1 MSTGL
6 ESIIIVLAQ
15 SINRYEYQLIEQN
28 MSTIQYQ
35 YQLRWHNINSLME
48 SIILVIDQKA

>member
-28 MSTIQYQ
+28 MSTI
-35 YQLRWHNINSLME
+35 SE
-48 SIILVIDQKA
+48 SIMLVKTLMAIT

>member
-15 SINRYEYQLIEQN
+15 SINRYEYQLKEQN
-28 MSTIQYQ
+28 MSTI
-35 YQLRWHNINSLME
+35 SE
-48 SIILVIDQKA
+48 SIMLVKTQMAIT